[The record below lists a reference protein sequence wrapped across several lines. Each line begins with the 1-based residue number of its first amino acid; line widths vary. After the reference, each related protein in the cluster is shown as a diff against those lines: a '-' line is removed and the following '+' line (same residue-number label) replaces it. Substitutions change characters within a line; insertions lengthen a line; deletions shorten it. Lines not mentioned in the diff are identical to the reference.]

1 MDAREQ
7 GGRRRIRTIVLLML
21 FAFFLYRIDLFYSLL
36 LNLIGIMMAFIVGLM
51 MALLINLPMRFLE
64 RHLKF
69 LWRNPIL
76 GRLKRGVCLTASVLL
91 VLSMITLFLVVIIP
105 EVAVAAETLIS
116 RVPAAI
122 IQLEKWLLE
131 YNTSLLQV
139 AGIGEPSESNI
150 REFAQRAGNFLLGG
164 ITQSS
169 IVVFSAAQM
178 VINLVVGLVFSIYLL
193 YSKERIRGQ
202 VEALISA
209 YLPEKHAQGTSRT
222 ISLLVSTYSRFLG
235 GQMIQAIVSTGLIWL
250 FMWLFGFP
258 YALFVSLITF
268 LCAFIPIFGPYIA
281 GALSALL
288 IVTAAPSQTL
298 WFLLMYLLVQQFES
312 SLIYPRILSNAIDM
326 PSIWVL
332 VAVTLGGGIM
342 GVAGMLFLIPLFA
355 VIYRLLAE
363 DTRRRNGITEGDLP
377 CG

>member
-1 MDAREQ
+1 
-7 GGRRRIRTIVLLML
+7 IILLML
-21 FAFFLYRIDLFYSLL
+21 FAFFLFRIDLFYNML

-64 RHLKF
+64 QHLGF
-69 LWRNPIL
+69 LWRSPL
-76 GRLKRGVCLTASVLL
+76 MRRMKRGICLTASVLL
-91 VLSMITLFLVVIIP
+91 VMSMITLFLVVIIP
-105 EVAVAAETLIS
+105 EIAVVAETLIG

-122 IQLEKWLLE
+122 DQLEKWLLE
-131 YNTSLLQV
+131 YDTSLLQL

-150 REFAQRAGNFLLGG
+150 RDFAQRAGNFLLGG

-169 IVVFSAAQM
+169 TVVFSAAQM

-209 YLPEKHAQGTSRT
+209 YLPEKHSKGTSRV
-222 ISLLVSTYSRFLG
+222 ISLLVGTYSRFLG
-235 GQMIQAIVSTGLIWL
+235 GQMIQAFVSAGLVWL
-250 FMWLFGFP
+250 FMEILGFP
-258 YALFVSLITF
+258 YALFVALITF

-281 GALSALL
+281 GALSALM

-298 WFLLMYLLVQQFES
+298 WFLLMYFLVQQFES

-363 DTRRRNGITEGDLP
+363 DTRRRNGIAEGDMP
-377 CG
+377 RG

>member
-7 GGRRRIRTIVLLML
+7 GGRRRIRAIVLLML
-21 FAFFLYRIDLFYSLL
+21 FAFFLYRIDLFYNLL

-64 RHLKF
+64 RHLFF
-69 LWRNPIL
+69 LWRSPLI
-76 GRLKRGVCLTASVLL
+76 RRMKRGICLTASVLL

-105 EVAVAAETLIS
+105 EIAVVAETLIG

-122 IQLEKWLLE
+122 EQLEKWLLE
-131 YNTSLLQV
+131 YDTSLLQL

-150 REFAQRAGNFLLGG
+150 RDFAQRAGNFMLGG

-169 IVVFSAAQM
+169 TVVFSAAQM
-178 VINLVVGLVFSIYLL
+178 VINLVIGLVFSIYLL

-202 VEALISA
+202 VETLISA
-209 YLPEKHAQGTSRT
+209 YLPEKHSKGISRV

-235 GQMIQAIVSTGLIWL
+235 GQMIQSLISAGLVWV
-250 FMWLFGFP
+250 FMEIFGFP
-258 YALFVSLITF
+258 FALFAALITF

-281 GALSALL
+281 GALSALM
-288 IVTAAPSQTL
+288 IVSAAPNQTI
-298 WFLLMYLLVQQFES
+298 WFLLMYFLVQQVES

-363 DTRRRNGITEGDLP
+363 DTRRRNEMAQGDMP
-377 CG
+377 RG

>member
-21 FAFFLYRIDLFYSLL
+21 FAFFLYRIDLFYNLL
-36 LNLIGIMMAFIVGLM
+36 LNLIGIMMAFIVGFM

-64 RHLKF
+64 RHLDF
-69 LWRNPIL
+69 LWRRPL
-76 GRLKRGVCLTASVLL
+76 MRRMKRGVCLTASVLL

-105 EVAVAAETLIS
+105 EIAVVAETLIG

-122 IQLEKWLLE
+122 EQLEKWLLE
-131 YNTSLLQV
+131 YDTSLLKL

-150 REFAQRAGNFLLGG
+150 RDFAQRAGNFMLGG

-169 IVVFSAAQM
+169 TVVFSAAQM
-178 VINLVVGLVFSIYLL
+178 VINLVIGLVFSIYLL

-202 VEALISA
+202 VETLISA
-209 YLPEKHAQGTSRT
+209 YLPEKLSKGISRV
-222 ISLLVSTYSRFLG
+222 ISLLVGTYSRFLG
-235 GQMIQAIVSTGLIWL
+235 GQMIQAFVSAGLVWL
-250 FMWLFGFP
+250 FMEILGFP
-258 YALFVSLITF
+258 YALFVALITF

-281 GALSALL
+281 GALSALM
-288 IVTAAPSQTL
+288 IVSAAPSQTL
-298 WFLLMYLLVQQFES
+298 WFLLMYFLVQQVES

-363 DTRRRNGITEGDLP
+363 DTRRRKGIAEGDMP
-377 CG
+377 RG

>member
-1 MDAREQ
+1 MDASGQ

-21 FAFFLYRIDLFYSLL
+21 FAFFLYRIDLFYNLL

-64 RHLKF
+64 RHLEL
-69 LWRNPIL
+69 LWRSPL
-76 GRLKRGVCLTASVLL
+76 LCRMKRGICLTASVLL

-105 EVAVAAETLIS
+105 EIAVVAETLIG

-122 IQLEKWLLE
+122 DQLEKWLLE
-131 YNTSLLQV
+131 YDTSLLQL

-150 REFAQRAGNFLLGG
+150 RDFAQRAGNFLLGG

-169 IVVFSAAQM
+169 TVVFSAAQM
-178 VINLVVGLVFSIYLL
+178 LINLVVGLVFSIYLL

-209 YLPEKHAQGTSRT
+209 YLPEKHSKGTSRV

-235 GQMIQAIVSTGLIWL
+235 GQMIQAFVSAGLVWL
-250 FMWLFGFP
+250 FMEILGFP
-258 YALFVSLITF
+258 YALFVALITF

-281 GALSALL
+281 GTLSALM

-298 WFLLMYLLVQQFES
+298 WFLLMYFLVQQFES

-363 DTRRRNGITEGDLP
+363 DTRRRNGIAEGDMP
-377 CG
+377 RG

>member
-1 MDAREQ
+1 MDASGQ

-21 FAFFLYRIDLFYSLL
+21 FAFFLYRIDLFYNLL

-64 RHLKF
+64 QHLGF
-69 LWRNPIL
+69 LWRSPL
-76 GRLKRGVCLTASVLL
+76 MRRMKRGICLTASVLL

-105 EVAVAAETLIS
+105 EIAVVAETLIG

-122 IQLEKWLLE
+122 DQLEKWLLE
-131 YNTSLLQV
+131 YDTSLLQL

-150 REFAQRAGNFLLGG
+150 RDFAQRAGNFLLGG

-169 IVVFSAAQM
+169 TVVFSAAQM

-209 YLPEKHAQGTSRT
+209 YLPEKHSKGTSRV
-222 ISLLVSTYSRFLG
+222 ISLLVGTYSRFLG
-235 GQMIQAIVSTGLIWL
+235 GQMIQAFVSAGLVWL
-250 FMWLFGFP
+250 FMEILGFP
-258 YALFVSLITF
+258 YALFVALITF

-281 GALSALL
+281 GALSALM

-298 WFLLMYLLVQQFES
+298 WFLLMYFLVQQVES

-363 DTRRRNGITEGDLP
+363 DTRRRNGIAEGDMP
-377 CG
+377 RG

>member
-1 MDAREQ
+1 MDASGL
-7 GGRRRIRTIVLLML
+7 GGKRRIRTIVLLML
-21 FAFFLYRIDLFYSLL
+21 FAFFLFRIDLFFNLL

-51 MALLINLPMRFLE
+51 MALLINLPMRFME
-64 RHLKF
+64 QHLSF
-69 LWRNPIL
+69 LWRSPLL
-76 GRLKRGVCLTASVLL
+76 GRLKRGICLTASVLL
-91 VLSMITLFLVVIIP
+91 VLTMITLFLVVIIP
-105 EVAVAAETLIS
+105 EVTVVAETLIG

-122 IQLEKWLLE
+122 DQLEKWLLE
-131 YNTSLLQV
+131 YDTSMLQL

-150 REFAQRAGNFLLGG
+150 RDFAQRAGNFLMGG

-169 IVVFSAAQM
+169 TVVFSAAQM
-178 VINLVVGLVFSIYLL
+178 VINLVVGLVFSIYFL

-209 YLPEKHAQGTSRT
+209 YLPEKHSKGTSRL

-235 GQMIQAIVSTGLIWL
+235 GQMIQAFVSAGLVWI
-250 FMWLFGFP
+250 FMEIFSLP
-258 YALFVSLITF
+258 YALFVALITF

-281 GALSALL
+281 GALSAMM
-288 IVTAAPSQTL
+288 IVSAAPNQTL
-298 WFLLMYLLVQQFES
+298 WFLLMYFLVQQVES

-342 GVAGMLFLIPLFA
+342 GIAGMLFLIPLFA

-363 DTRRRNGITEGDLP
+363 DTRRRNGIAEGDAP
-377 CG
+377 SG